1 MTSQKLD
8 LQTKVTVFMFL
19 KKKERRKCH
28 LVNIK
33 SISMLLQIDGKRRLV
48 MLFFDDSI
56 VPKNCLNSYVFDQ
69 MFNLECFVGYSKSIS
84 NNGVGVIFGLALFHD
99 LNKSH
104 SFRI

>member
-1 MTSQKLD
+1 M
-8 LQTKVTVFMFL
+8 
-19 KKKERRKCH
+19 
-28 LVNIK
+28 
-33 SISMLLQIDGKRRLV
+33 QINGKTRLA

-56 VPKNCLNSYVFDQ
+56 VPKNCLNSYIFDH